1 MVESYGG
8 GICQVSSTLYNA
20 VLYSNLEIVERYNH
34 SYAVNY
40 VPAGRDATVAYGGK
54 DFKFK
59 NTRTYPIK
67 IVSSAKNGVVSITIK
82 GLKEDMDKYEIILT
96 STVLSTTPNATTYE
110 NNSSL
115 PEGTQKVIQKG
126 YIGKKS
132 IAYKIV
138 KNPDGTTKSKTVL
151 SKDTYKPMNR
161 IVQVGTKKAVQT
173 TPTVTQP
180 VILTNPSQNQDTTDV
195 INNISL

>member
-1 MVESYGG
+1 
-8 GICQVSSTLYNA
+8 
-20 VLYSNLEIVERYNH
+20 
-34 SYAVNY
+34 
-40 VPAGRDATVAYGGK
+40 
-54 DFKFK
+54 
-59 NTRTYPIK
+59 
-67 IVSSAKNGVVSITIK
+67 
-82 GLKEDMDKYEIILT
+82 MDKYEIVLT

-115 PEGTQKVIQKG
+115 PEGTEKVIQKG

-161 IVQVGTKKAVQT
+161 IVQVGTKKVPQAA
-173 TPTVTQP
+173 PTVTQP
-180 VILTNPSQNQDTTDV
+180 ITPSNPSQNTDTAVV
-195 INNISL
+195 INKVSL